1 FFFFQAEDGIRDFH
15 VTGVQTCALPIWA
28 RVPARPRWCHGGEV
42 MTVKVLAVYESHFG
56 NTGRVARAVAEG
68 LVPCAEVG
76 LLDIEQ
82 APPIGEL
89 RAHLLVIGAPTHVL
103 GLSRSDSRR
112 EALEQAGLPEASPRG
127 IREWL
132 AGATAATPPVA
143 VFDTRTLES
152 RLPGSAARA
161 VVRRLRR
168 RGVPVVA

>member
-1 FFFFQAEDGIRDFH
+1 
-15 VTGVQTCALPIWA
+15 
-28 RVPARPRWCHGGEV
+28 
-42 MTVKVLAVYESHFG
+42 MTVKVLAVYESHIG
-56 NTGRVARAVAEG
+56 NTGRVTRAVAEG
-68 LVPCAEVG
+68 LVHCAEVG

-132 AGATAATPPVA
+132 DGATAATPPVA

-152 RLPGSAARA
+152 RLPGSAARD

-168 RGVPVVA
+168 RGVPVVAPVEHFAVHGVHGPLAPGEEERARAWGRALLDRLAQRVAS